1 MHTDTDTLHFLD
13 DESDA
18 NVSAGLVWRLMIID
32 DEPDVHRAT
41 TFALAGVKI
50 LGRPLQFLHAY
61 SAAEATQQLRTES
74 DVAVILLDVVMER
87 EDAGLALV
95 KTIRQDLRLTE
106 LRIIL
111 RTGQPGYAPEIET
124 IHDAGTHRIFIGRVV
139 STARGK
145 SSPLIYSN
153 RKFGRMAALDG
164 ETT

>member
-13 DESDA
+13 DEGDTG
-18 NVSAGLVWRLMIID
+18 VVAGLVWRLLVID

-61 SAAEATQQLRTES
+61 SAAEATQLLRTES
-74 DVAVILLDVVMER
+74 EVAVVLLDVVMER

-111 RTGQPGYAPEIET
+111 RTRPSQ
-124 IHDAGTHRIFIGRVV
+124 
-139 STARGK
+139 
-145 SSPLIYSN
+145 N
-153 RKFGRMAALDG
+153 
-164 ETT
+164 